1 MIQTFQQYAAAKG
14 IKEQA
19 ISQMKKLT
27 VIDLPTFVEYD
38 GERLEVGKRKIIIT
52 DNQQVTK

>member
-1 MIQTFQQYAAAKG
+1 MIQTFQQYATERD
-14 IKEQA
+14 IKTQA

-27 VIDLPTFVEYD
+27 IVELPTFVEYN
-38 GERLEVGKRKIIIT
+38 GERLEVGKRKIIVT